1 MKSEYTFTAEQ
12 VVAIVLGIVFGSAA
26 RPRHDISAYLTPVL
40 GGLGGYVAGII
51 VWAFIAALLGLIAYA
66 ILQRINTNRNSPQPT
81 KD

>member
-26 RPRHDISAYLTPVL
+26 KPPHDISVYPTPVL

-66 ILQRINTNRNSPQPT
+66 TLQRINTNRNVPQPT
-81 KD
+81 KG